1 MTQSYSVSLEKII
14 TAHNLEIIYLPK
26 PADEILITTN
36 EVNRPGIV
44 MTGYTDYFDAERVQ
58 ILGWTEFGF
67 LLNMEPEKRRRALQ
81 YWLAL
86 HPAAAVVTRG
96 LDIPDYFVEE
106 CKAHQVPLLRTQE
119 ETSPF
124 LATLIAYLNAELAP
138 RITRHG
144 VLVEV
149 YGEGVLITGE
159 SGAGKSEAAVELIKR
174 GHRLGGNSQGQRQNV
189 DRRVSQ
195 QHSPLCGAAGHR
207 HYQCAPDFRYGCC

>member
-1 MTQSYSVSLEKII
+1 MAFAEYGAGK
-14 TAHNLEIIYLPK
+14 TA
-26 PADEILITTN
+26 
-36 EVNRPGIV
+36 PG
-44 MTGYTDYFDAERVQ
+44 T
-58 ILGWTEFGF
+58 
-67 LLNMEPEKRRRALQ
+67 Q

-174 GHRLGGNSQGQRQNV
+174 GHRLIADDAVEIRKVSDKTLIGASPSNIRHFVELRGIGIINA
-189 DRRVSQ
+189 RRIFGM
-195 QHSPLCGAAGHR
+195 GAVKNTEKLIWSFSWRLGIPPR
-207 HYQCAPDFRYGCC
+207 RMIGWDWTMNIPVFWIFRCR